1 MRLARG
7 HQQKKLIKSEREAVI
22 IEIKFDLRG
31 THKSV
36 IKNLFYHDEIVNAKR

>member
-31 THKSV
+31 KSV
-36 IKNLFYHDEIVNAKR
+36 IKNLFYHDEIVNVKRQ